1 MQALNE
7 ANNKLNDGL
16 LTEIQK
22 LGLRIKANLASI
34 QGEYLDEV
42 SLLNQISGSYF
53 QSIPEYPIV

>member
-7 ANNKLNDGL
+7 ANNKLNDGMF
-16 LTEIQK
+16 TEIQK
-22 LGLRIKANLASI
+22 LGLRIKADLASI

-53 QSIPEYPIV
+53 QSIPEYEIM